1 MSAMIYFI
9 KHGKKSRKKEWMK
22 LFNYLANIFY
32 PVKFT
37 FNLKKKPLVFYVM
50 YFVNNF
56 FKFSLQMQIL

>member
-1 MSAMIYFI
+1 MEKRAE
-9 KHGKKSRKKEWMK
+9 KKEWMK